1 VCIDIAYN
9 VFEHE
14 VFVGVAADQVSG
26 RTRRIARR
34 RSLVVLAIF
43 TAAMLT
49 AFVVPRVGFGLVCGA
64 LILRLLPDSLAV
76 AGVETKSRYQDAVK
90 VTQLCVDIRRIRNCA
105 RDFCSQ

>member
-1 VCIDIAYN
+1 MCIDIAYN
-9 VFEHE
+9 VFERE

-49 AFVVPRVGFGLVCGA
+49 AFVAPRVGFGLVCGA
-64 LILRLLPDSLAV
+64 LIPHLLLDSL
-76 AGVETKSRYQDAVK
+76 GSR
-90 VTQLCVDIRRIRNCA
+90 R
-105 RDFCSQ
+105 